1 MTKSKTVIFVFEAG
15 CLRRGEIRDI
25 LRKLEFHNPGR
36 VRWIEVKSWL
46 VSEFT
51 VDGDKDVVAILEKIL
66 AENEK

>member
-1 MTKSKTVIFVFEAG
+1 M
-15 CLRRGEIRDI
+15 RRGEIRDI